1 MVELDAKDIKER
13 RLRDEKDHSILQ
25 QDVEGKKGW
34 ETLSEA
40 GVRTYWKKNERT
52 GSWEKVKKEAKIVRG
67 KT

>member
-1 MVELDAKDIKER
+1 MG
-13 RLRDEKDHSILQ
+13 DEKDT
-25 QDVEGKKGW
+25 ENEMAW

-52 GSWEKVKKEAKIVRG
+52 GSWEKVKKEAKIVKG

>member
-1 MVELDAKDIKER
+1 LRK
-13 RLRDEKDHSILQ
+13 RLLGDEKDT
-25 QDVEGKKGW
+25 ENEMAW

-52 GSWEKVKKEAKIVRG
+52 GSWEKVKKEAKIVKG

>member
-1 MVELDAKDIKER
+1 MPEGRTMAENDNIEER
-13 RLRDEKDHSILQ
+13 LLGDEKDT
-25 QDVEGKKGW
+25 ENEMAW

-52 GSWEKVKKEAKIVRG
+52 GSWEKVKKEAKIVKG